1 LKLSSIVLA
10 LASAAALAACSQREP
25 STYQGYAEGEFVHV
39 ASPVGG
45 RLDKLL
51 VARGQTIAVGAPL
64 FELESQ
70 QESAGVAQADENLR
84 AAESRL
90 ADLGTGKRSAEID
103 VTQAQLEQATA
114 AAAQS
119 DSELTRDQA
128 QFEAGGISKTQLEA
142 ARAKRDVDAAKVRE
156 LTGQLDV
163 ARLAARPDQIKAQ
176 SSDVAAAKATLA
188 QAQWKLD
195 QKKVVATRA
204 GLVFDTLFR
213 EGEWVPAGSPIVR
226 MLPPENI
233 KIRFFVPEAQ
243 TPRFKVGQGVTL
255 KCDGCAGPIAAAVT
269 YVAAEPEYTPPIIYS
284 NETRAKLVFMIEAKP
299 EAAAATSLRP
309 GQPVQ
314 VAPR

>member
-1 LKLSSIVLA
+1 MKLRSIVLA
-10 LASAAALAACSQREP
+10 LVSAAALLACSHRDP
-25 STYQGYAEGEFVHV
+25 SEYQGYAEGEFVNV

-51 VARGQTIAVGAPL
+51 VARGQTVESGAPL

-70 QESAGVAQADENLR
+70 QEAAGVAQSEETLR
-84 AAESRL
+84 SAEARL
-90 ADLGTGKRSAEID
+90 ADLGTGKRAAEID

-119 DSELTRDQA
+119 ESELTRDVA
-128 QFEAGGISKTQLEA
+128 QFEAGGIAKTQLEA

-156 LTGQLDV
+156 LTGLLDV

-176 SSDVAAAKATLA
+176 GSDVAAAKATLSA
-188 QAQWKLD
+188 AQWKLD
-195 QKKVVATRA
+195 QKRVASPKS
-204 GLVFDTLFR
+204 GLVFDTIFR

-226 MLPPENI
+226 LLPPENI
-233 KIRFFVPEAQ
+233 KVRFYVPEMQ
-243 TPRFKVGQGVTL
+243 THRFSVGKNVTL
-255 KCDGCAGPIAAAVT
+255 TCDGCAGPIAAAVT
-269 YVAAEPEYTPPIIYS
+269 YVSTEPEFTPPIIYS
-284 NETRAKLVFMIEAKP
+284 NETRSKLVFMIEAKP
-299 EAAAATSLRP
+299 APGTATGFRP